1 MDSSTTPHD
10 TPTRAAELPAVAAVV
25 VDIWADV
32 LEIEPA
38 LIDAETSDFFELGG
52 YSLLALQSI
61 ARLLAAH
68 GIDQDSALEL
78 EGLLLNQ
85 LFEQPTASAQA
96 ACLVAN
102 LPR

>member
-1 MDSSTTPHD
+1 MDSSTAPYD
-10 TPTRAAELPAVAAVV
+10 TAADAPELSAAAAVV

-32 LEIEPA
+32 LEIEPG
-38 LIDAETSDFFELGG
+38 LIDAESSDFFELGG

-61 ARLLAAH
+61 GRLLAAH

-96 ACLVAN
+96 ACLIAN
-102 LPR
+102 LQR